1 MSDPK
6 PESDPTKPQTDKH
19 EPEYKPPEGAEVH
32 GTWPAP
38 DGRSVPY
45 LARAEWL
52 VLREKEKPAA
62 EIFSVA
68 YLQEGAKNRPLT
80 FVFNGGPGAASVYL
94 HVGAL
99 STRRVSFAPDGTPPP
114 PPSRLEDNAESW
126 LAFTDLVFV
135 DPVGTGFS
143 RTVEEP
149 AAPAG
154 KDEKKPEA
162 KKGADSAFFG
172 LKRDLQSLGEFMS
185 RYLSRYDRWDSP
197 VFIAGESYGGFRVA
211 KLARLLQEGYGVGL
225 NGAILISPALE
236 FALLDSSDYDVLPWV
251 DTFPTMAAAAAFH
264 GKSAMFTKGTPLSRV
279 LPEAEAFATTELAA
293 FLAQGAALGKPQR
306 DRTFERMA
314 RYLGLPVERVVR
326 GEGRIPVTAFV
337 RELLRAERLV
347 CGRYD
352 ATITVR
358 DPFPDRELF
367 EGPDPTLVGIER
379 VFAGGINKRLRAE
392 IGVKTEREYHLLS
405 REVNKAWKLDFERHA
420 LESQVGATD
429 DLRYGMSLNP
439 HMKVFITHG
448 CYDLVTPYFSTNRI
462 RNLMKLDEPSAQN
475 LTVRHFGGGHMF
487 YTWQASRVEF
497 RDAIAAFYA
506 GALPAG

>member
-1 MSDPK
+1 MSDAKTDADTAKTKSEK
-6 PESDPTKPQTDKH
+6 PAT
-19 EPEYKPPEGAEVH
+19 EYKAPEGAEVH
-32 GTWPAP
+32 ATWIGP
-38 DGRSVPY
+38 DGKVLPY

-68 YLQEGAKNRPLT
+68 YVQEGAKGRPLT

-99 STRRVSFAPDGTPPP
+99 GTRRVAFSRAGVPPP
-114 PPSRLEDNAESW
+114 PPARLVDNAESW

-143 RTVEEP
+143 RPVEEP
-149 AAPAG
+149 EAAG
-154 KDEKKPEA
+154 REEKKPE
-162 KKGADSAFFG
+162 KRKGEDSAFFG

-211 KLARLLQEGYGVGL
+211 KLARLLQESCGIGL

-236 FALLDSSDYDVLPWV
+236 FALLDSSDYDLLPWV

-264 GKSAMFTKGTPLSRV
+264 GKSGVFAKNTPLAKV
-279 LPEAEAFATTELAA
+279 LDGAETFATTELAT
-293 FLAQGAALGKPQR
+293 FLAQGAALAKAQR
-306 DRTFERMA
+306 DRMLGRMA
-314 RYLGLPVERVVR
+314 KFLGLPAERVAR
-326 GEGRIPVTAFV
+326 SEGRIPVQAFV
-337 RELLRAERLV
+337 RELLKAERLV

-352 ATITVR
+352 TTITVR
-358 DPFPDRELF
+358 DPFPDRDVF

-379 VFAGGINKRLRAE
+379 VFAGGINKRIRAE
-392 IGVKTEREYHLLS
+392 IGVRTDREYHLLS
-405 REVNKAWKLDFERHA
+405 REVNRAWKLDFERHA

-462 RNLMKLDEPSAQN
+462 RNLMKLDAPSARN

-487 YTWQASRVEF
+487 YTWEASRIEF

>member
-1 MSDPK
+1 MSDAKAKAEPAK
-6 PESDPTKPQTDKH
+6 AGTDRRPE
-19 EPEYKPPEGAEVH
+19 EYQAPAGAEVH
-32 GTWPAP
+32 GVWTAP
-38 DGRSVPY
+38 DGRTMPY
-45 LARAEWL
+45 LARAEWV

-68 YLQEGAKNRPLT
+68 YLQEGAKGRPLT

-99 STRRVSFAPDGTPPP
+99 STRRVAFAGDGTPLPP
-114 PPSRLEDNAESW
+114 PARLVHNAESW
-126 LAFTDLVFV
+126 LAFTDLIFV

-143 RTVEEP
+143 RPVEEP
-149 AAPAG
+149 EAAA
-154 KDEKKPEA
+154 KEEKKPEK
-162 KKGADSAFFG
+162 KKGEDSVFFG

-185 RYLSRYDRWDSP
+185 RFLSRYDRWDSP

-211 KLARLLQEGYGVGL
+211 KLARLLQEAYGIGL

-236 FALLDSSDYDVLPWV
+236 FALLDSSDYDMLPWV

-264 GKSAMFTKGTPLSRV
+264 GKSGVFAKGTPLARV
-279 LPEAEAFATTELAA
+279 LAAAETFATTDLTT
-293 FLAQGAALGKPQR
+293 FLAQGGAMAKAQR
-306 DRTFERMA
+306 ERLFA
-314 RYLGLPVERVVR
+314 RLAQFLGLPPERVAR
-326 GEGRIPVTAFV
+326 SEGRIPVPVFA

-352 ATITVR
+352 TTITVR
-358 DPFPDRELF
+358 DPFPDREVF

-379 VFAGGINKRLRAE
+379 VFAGGINKRIRAE

-405 REVNKAWKLDFERHA
+405 REVNRAWRLDFERHA

-462 RNLMKLDEPSAQN
+462 RNLMKLDEPSARN
-475 LTVRHFGGGHMF
+475 LTVKHFGGGHMF
-487 YTWQASRVEF
+487 YTWEASRIEF
-497 RDAIAAFYA
+497 RDTIAAFYV
-506 GALPAG
+506 GALATG

>member
-1 MSDPK
+1 MNDPK
-6 PESDPTKPQTDKH
+6 TES
-19 EPEYKPPEGAEVH
+19 EPAKAQAEKREAEYKAPEGAEVH
-32 GTWPAP
+32 GTWLAP
-38 DGRSVPY
+38 DGRTVPY
-45 LARAEWL
+45 VSRGEWF
-52 VLREKEKPAA
+52 VLREKEKPVA

-68 YLQEGAKNRPLT
+68 YLQEGAKGRPLT

-99 STRRVSFAPDGTPPP
+99 STRRVSFAQDGKPLP

-143 RTVEEP
+143 RPIEEP
-149 AAPAG
+149 G
-154 KDEKKPEA
+154 TEGREKEGAKP
-162 KKGADSAFFG
+162 KRDTQAFFG

-211 KLARLLQEGYGVGL
+211 KLARLLQEGYGIGL

-236 FALLDSSDYDVLPWV
+236 FVLLDSSDYDVLPWV
-251 DTFPTMAAAAAFH
+251 DAFPSMAAAAAFH
-264 GKSAMFTKGTPLSRV
+264 GKSGVFPQGAPLTQV
-279 LPEAEAFATTELAA
+279 LTEAETFATTELAA
-293 FLAQGAALGKPQR
+293 FLAQGAAMAKPQR
-306 DRTFERMA
+306 DRVLGRIA
-314 RYLGLPVERVVR
+314 RFLGLPAERVAR
-326 GEGRIPVTAFV
+326 SEGRITVPAFA
-337 RELLRAERLV
+337 RELLEAERLV

-358 DPFPDRELF
+358 DPFPDRDVF

-379 VFAGGINKRLRAE
+379 VFAGGINKRIRGE
-392 IGVKTEREYHLLS
+392 IGVKTEREYHLIS
-405 REVNKAWKLDFERHA
+405 REVNKAWKIDFERHA

-448 CYDLVTPYFSTNRI
+448 CYDLVTPYFASSRI

-487 YTWQASRVEF
+487 YTWAASRIAF
-497 RDAIAAFYA
+497 RDTIAAFYI
-506 GALPAG
+506 GALTPV